1 MSKSA
6 ELRRQ
11 GTVIREAV
19 HRQEWRGIV
28 LPQGALF
35 GEDSL
40 GYFAS
45 VVRQGWKTGSIQV
58 YRLPR
63 GTTKWR
69 ETAALVHGSGEES
82 RTARRLIIA
91 TRTQRFPLDHKSFS
105 PEIAAIY
112 NPILTTKQPTPYKS
126 MHAPGG
132 TDCGTRE
139 GVVILPAWGFLRSEG
154 LRKRPRNPVAV

>member
-63 GTTKWR
+63 GSTTW
-69 ETAALVHGSGEES
+69 
-82 RTARRLIIA
+82 
-91 TRTQRFPLDHKSFS
+91 
-105 PEIAAIY
+105 
-112 NPILTTKQPTPYKS
+112 
-126 MHAPGG
+126 
-132 TDCGTRE
+132 
-139 GVVILPAWGFLRSEG
+139 
-154 LRKRPRNPVAV
+154 